1 MIKPEDIFYSFSGH
15 FFASRTITMK
25 KKYKIQRWIYG
36 KDDFYTYMYNKD
48 AISKTTY
55 YVKLKQR

>member
-1 MIKPEDIFYSFSGH
+1 MIKSEDIFYAFCGC
-15 FFASRTITMK
+15 FFTSREIDMGE
-25 KKYKIQRWIYG
+25 KYKIQQWIYG